1 MIRKSSFNDPKKRRA
16 KGIKNTDVFTPKRSE
31 FNQKLAEAMRDNR
44 LISKKS
50 EKHDKWGIAID
61 PSPLA
66 LTWKRLY
73 LILIIIGAIIASIG
87 YTAQQKIMMIIGII
101 IGMSWL
107 VIAIKQGKAKMD
119 AEKNIYDTIFSVLKG
134 HLGTSDPNAQPRDI
148 IHIDQWT
155 TPDEPQLIA
164 DGRTKSS
171 EDGEAEEFEK
181 DVPKP
186 DKRGKIH
193 QPKIAEFRTT
203 PLSMKVDFPPTFR
216 EAGTDDTLQHL
227 NEAFGHVTEWVAE
240 RDVPDEKHTGQ
251 MKTISG
257 WDFPGHTAYLRTVPP
272 LPTMAKLPVDFDK
285 GPWNQIK
292 LGRTVSGEAYW
303 DLKVT
308 PMALVPLA
316 IDTLIW
322 KKTGIDQYTSVRLD
336 TIKPGDT
343 LLTEIGTDTTVLNTT
358 PVHTPESMFRIVF
371 IDDNHASR
379 RLQTVKAA
387 GEHNWIMNDGSEC
400 TSQQLY
406 DAVKRGERPI
416 LAPVYGDNRIIHWR
430 VYSIAFMPPE
440 PVMCVNVD
448 DSTHTFLIAT
458 RNSIISTNS
467 KTVNNPSN
475 ATNANTASTAKSSND
490 NASTASTNADDNN
503 ALTTSSNAASQVD
516 NSSTVSTTDT
526 VVSSQL
532 DNTFTTSTSMLDS
545 LTTID
550 IGNGYSEL
558 IINDQVNA
566 STTVS
571 NTAYNQVQVSNN
583 ASNAANNELTTRAA
597 SSDDTVNTIVS
608 ITSNTVND
616 ADSLVNA
623 VSSSVNTANVNN
635 AGINSKADD
644 TTSDSLAITESANKH
659 SNDDASSVDNATHA
673 SATASADD
681 VNTAN
686 NNDDS
691 SINTVASDV
700 SNVNHN
706 VNNNAGTATNIADRA
721 VNSNVNNN
729 VNTAV
734 STANNNA
741 NTATDTVSPND
752 NSDSDTVNSASN
764 NTGADAGIADNAI
777 NTIAGDAASTANNNA
792 NNATGTAANTIASAD
807 NVSTVSTTDDTTSMM
822 ITVDRDTACA
832 HGIPTHNCGSTGG
845 GKSVLQR
852 LAVFHCIAHSND
864 IKFLGIDLKMVE
876 LSPYTVFSDTVLG
889 IAITLEDAVEILKFG
904 NDQMMSRYNQMQ
916 KAGVNNFADLP
927 NHGPAIL
934 IMVDECGQLLDMS
947 GGKGTD
953 EAKAESALKGQA
965 QSIIG
970 SIARLGRAAGVH
982 LLLATQ
988 RPDAKL
994 IPGELKENLMFR
1006 AGCGHL
1012 TSTAS
1017 SMLFDDATGTQTPAS
1032 PKGRAAVM
1040 NVGQK
1045 PQKIQ
1050 VYFTKDYSWMVDWLK
1065 NKGLNP
1071 DLTPLSTGPTV
1082 GGAAGVS
1089 ELAGMTLDN
1098 NSADIDAIASQRD
1111 AIAQAHAKA
1120 VQEQSDSES
1129 APSVSASDSSG
1140 FVKPVLKGQQNTD
1153 KHDPRDD
1160 WDDDMDELID

>member
-73 LILIIIGAIIASIG
+73 IILIIIGAIIASIG
-87 YTAQQKIMMIIGII
+87 YTAQQKVMMTIGII

-240 RDVPDEKHTGQ
+240 RDVPDEKHPGQ

-467 KTVNNPSN
+467 KTVNNQSTTATSINTTN
-475 ATNANTASTAKSSND
+475 ANTVSTAKSSTVNANTASTD
-490 NASTASTNADDNN
+490 ADDNN
-503 ALTTSSNAASQVD
+503 ALTTTSNAASQVD
-516 NSSTVSTTDT
+516 NASTVSTTDT

-532 DNTFTTSTSMLDS
+532 NTTLTTSTSILDS

-558 IINDQVNA
+558 IINDQVNV
-566 STTVS
+566 STTV
-571 NTAYNQVQVSNN
+571 
-583 ASNAANNELTTRAA
+583 SNAANNELTTRAA
-597 SSDDTVNTIVS
+597 SNAGTVSTTDS
-608 ITSNTVND
+608 TASNTVND
-616 ADSLVNA
+616 ADSHVNEVSSPVNA
-623 VSSSVNTANVNN
+623 NNADVNTA
-635 AGINSKADD
+635 
-644 TTSDSLAITESANKH
+644 DSLAITDTANKH
-659 SNDDASSVDNATHA
+659 SNDDASDA
-673 SATASADD
+673 
-681 VNTAN
+681 AN
-686 NNDDS
+686 N
-691 SINTVASDV
+691 
-700 SNVNHN
+700 
-706 VNNNAGTATNIADRA
+706 
-721 VNSNVNNN
+721 
-729 VNTAV
+729 
-734 STANNNA
+734 ANNNA
-741 NTATDTVSPND
+741 NNATDTVSPNAH
-752 NSDSDTVNSASN
+752 SDSDHV
-764 NTGADAGIADNAI
+764 
-777 NTIAGDAASTANNNA
+777 STANNNA
-792 NNATGTAANTIASAD
+792 NNATGTAANTIASDDDTA
-807 NVSTVSTTDDTTSMM
+807 STTDDTTSMM

-1129 APSVSASDSSG
+1129 APNVSASDSSG

>member
-16 KGIKNTDVFTPKRSE
+16 KGIKSTDVFTPKRSE

-66 LTWKRLY
+66 MTWKRLY

-87 YTAQQKIMMIIGII
+87 YTAQQKVMMIIGII

-186 DKRGKIH
+186 DKHGKIH

-240 RDVPDEKHTGQ
+240 RDVPDEKHPGQ

-458 RNSIISTNS
+458 RNNIISTNS
-467 KTVNNPSN
+467 KTVNNQSTT
-475 ATNANTASTAKSSND
+475 ATSTTNANTVSTAKSSND
-490 NASTASTNADDNN
+490 NANTANTNTDDNSALNDDNSTIPNNPNTVSSQIDNASTVSNTNVNTDMSSQLPANN
-503 ALTTSSNAASQVD
+503 TTITTSSILN
-516 NSSTVSTTDT
+516 
-526 VVSSQL
+526 
-532 DNTFTTSTSMLDS
+532 S

-558 IINDQVNA
+558 IINDQV
-566 STTVS
+566 
-571 NTAYNQVQVSNN
+571 QVSTDN
-583 ASNAANNELTTRAA
+583 ANTNANNELTTNDTNSSHDANSASTAVNSISTTFNTDTHSSDAA
-597 SSDDTVNTIVS
+597 STVSTDTNAHSNEAHTVNDTDENIS
-608 ITSNTVND
+608 INTASNDGNATDSVNANSAANTVNH
-616 ADSLVNA
+616 NA
-623 VSSSVNTANVNN
+623 
-635 AGINSKADD
+635 
-644 TTSDSLAITESANKH
+644 
-659 SNDDASSVDNATHA
+659 
-673 SATASADD
+673 
-681 VNTAN
+681 
-686 NNDDS
+686 
-691 SINTVASDV
+691 
-700 SNVNHN
+700 
-706 VNNNAGTATNIADRA
+706 NNNAGTATDTDVSAINTVVSNAA
-721 VNSNVNNN
+721 SNVNNN
-729 VNTAV
+729 ACTD
-734 STANNNA
+734 A
-741 NTATDTVSPND
+741 NTD
-752 NSDSDTVNSASN
+752 
-764 NTGADAGIADNAI
+764 
-777 NTIAGDAASTANNNA
+777 
-792 NNATGTAANTIASAD
+792 D
-807 NVSTVSTTDDTTSMM
+807 NVSTDSTTDDTTSMM

-1120 VQEQSDSES
+1120 VQEQSNSES
-1129 APSVSASDSSG
+1129 EPSVSSATDSSG
-1140 FVKPVLKGQQNTD
+1140 FVKPVLKGQQDTD

>member
-16 KGIKNTDVFTPKRSE
+16 KGIKSTDVFTPKRSE

-66 LTWKRLY
+66 MTWKRLY

-87 YTAQQKIMMIIGII
+87 YTAQQKVMMIIGII

-240 RDVPDEKHTGQ
+240 RDVPDEKHPGQ

-467 KTVNNPSN
+467 KTVNNNPSTTTSAN
-475 ATNANTASTAKSSND
+475 TTTNANTN
-490 NASTASTNADDNN
+490 TNAYDNN
-503 ALTTSSNAASQVD
+503 ALTTTSNAASQVD
-516 NSSTVSTTDT
+516 NASIASTTDA

-532 DNTFTTSTSMLDS
+532 DTTFTTTTSMLDS

-558 IINDQVNA
+558 IINDQVNV

-571 NTAYNQVQVSNN
+571 NAV
-583 ASNAANNELTTRAA
+583 NNELTTQSA
-597 SSDDTVNTIVS
+597 SNAGTVSTAVS
-608 ITSNTVND
+608 TTSNTVND
-616 ADSLVNA
+616 ADTYVNA
-623 VSSSVNTANVNN
+623 VSSHVNTVNVNTAGT
-635 AGINSKADD
+635 A
-644 TTSDSLAITESANKH
+644 DSLAITETANEH
-659 SNDDASSVDNATHA
+659 SNDDASVAA
-673 SATASADD
+673 SN
-681 VNTAN
+681 VN
-686 NNDDS
+686 NND
-691 SINTVASDV
+691 NTATGTVSLNAHSNSDHV
-700 SNVNHN
+700 SN
-706 VNNNAGTATNIADRA
+706 VNNNAGTTISTTYRA
-721 VNSNVNNN
+721 
-729 VNTAV
+729 
-734 STANNNA
+734 
-741 NTATDTVSPND
+741 
-752 NSDSDTVNSASN
+752 
-764 NTGADAGIADNAI
+764 
-777 NTIAGDAASTANNNA
+777 
-792 NNATGTAANTIASAD
+792 AANTIASETASADDVSSANNNAGTDADSAD
-807 NVSTVSTTDDTTSMM
+807 NADYTASTIDDTTSMM
-822 ITVDRDTACA
+822 ITVNRDTACA

-1129 APSVSASDSSG
+1129 APNVSASDSSG

>member
-16 KGIKNTDVFTPKRSE
+16 KGIKSTDVFTPKRSE

-61 PSPLA
+61 PSLLA
-66 LTWKRLY
+66 MTWKRLY

-87 YTAQQKIMMIIGII
+87 YTAQQKVMMIIGII

-186 DKRGKIH
+186 DKHGKIH

-240 RDVPDEKHTGQ
+240 RDVPDEKHPGQ

-467 KTVNNPSN
+467 KTVNNPSTATSTTN
-475 ATNANTASTAKSSND
+475 ASTVSTAKVSNDNANTASTD
-490 NASTASTNADDNN
+490 ADDNN
-503 ALTTSSNAASQVD
+503 VLTATSNAASQVD
-516 NSSTVSTTDT
+516 NVSTVSTTDT
-526 VVSSQL
+526 VVSSPDASSQL
-532 DNTFTTSTSMLDS
+532 DNTFTTSTLDS

-558 IINDQVNA
+558 IINDQVNV

-571 NTAYNQVQVSNN
+571 NIV
-583 ASNAANNELTTRAA
+583 NNELTTRAA
-597 SSDDTVNTIVS
+597 SNAGTVSTTDDT
-608 ITSNTVND
+608 TSNTVND
-616 ADSLVNA
+616 ADSHVNA
-623 VSSSVNTANVNN
+623 VSSNVNTANVNT
-635 AGINSKADD
+635 ADD
-644 TTSDSLAITESANKH
+644 TTSDSLTNNKR
-659 SNDDASSVDNATHA
+659 SDDASVAVN
-673 SATASADD
+673 SA
-681 VNTAN
+681 
-686 NNDDS
+686 
-691 SINTVASDV
+691 
-700 SNVNHN
+700 
-706 VNNNAGTATNIADRA
+706 NNNAG
-721 VNSNVNNN
+721 
-729 VNTAV
+729 
-734 STANNNA
+734 
-741 NTATDTVSPND
+741 TATDTVSPNA
-752 NSDSDTVNSASN
+752 NSDSDHVSNVNNNAGTSNATDSDDDTV
-764 NTGADAGIADNAI
+764 
-777 NTIAGDAASTANNNA
+777 STAN
-792 NNATGTAANTIASAD
+792 
-807 NVSTVSTTDDTTSMM
+807 TTDDTTSMM

-1129 APSVSASDSSG
+1129 APNVSASDSSG

>member
-1 MIRKSSFNDPKKRRA
+1 MMPYLLILLAITVGPIILSEIALIIIDMIRKSSFNDPKRRRA
-16 KGIKNTDVFTPKRSE
+16 KGIKSTDVFTPKRSE

-66 LTWKRLY
+66 MTWKRLY

-87 YTAQQKIMMIIGII
+87 YTAQQKVMMIIGII

-240 RDVPDEKHTGQ
+240 RDVPDEKHPGQ

-467 KTVNNPSN
+467 KTVNNQSTTATSIN
-475 ATNANTASTAKSSND
+475 TTNANTASTAKASNA
-490 NASTASTNADDNN
+490 NTASTNADDNN
-503 ALTTSSNAASQVD
+503 ALTATSNDASHVD
-516 NSSTVSTTDT
+516 NASTVSTTDT
-526 VVSSQL
+526 VASSPDASSQL
-532 DNTFTTSTSMLDS
+532 DTTFTTSTLDS

-558 IINDQVNA
+558 IINDQVNV
-566 STTVS
+566 SNTVS
-571 NTAYNQVQVSNN
+571 NIVNNQVQVSTTV
-583 ASNAANNELTTRAA
+583 SNAANNELITHAA
-597 SSDDTVNTIVS
+597 SSDDTVNTTVS
-608 ITSNTVND
+608 ITSNAVND

-623 VSSSVNTANVNN
+623 VSSHVNAANVNT
-635 AGINSKADD
+635 ADD
-644 TTSDSLAITESANKH
+644 TTSDSLTNNKR
-659 SNDDASSVDNATHA
+659 SDDASVAVN
-673 SATASADD
+673 SA
-681 VNTAN
+681 
-686 NNDDS
+686 
-691 SINTVASDV
+691 
-700 SNVNHN
+700 
-706 VNNNAGTATNIADRA
+706 NNNAGTATG
-721 VNSNVNNN
+721 
-729 VNTAV
+729 
-734 STANNNA
+734 
-741 NTATDTVSPND
+741 TVSPNAH
-752 NSDSDTVNSASN
+752 SDSDTVSTAAGTDA
-764 NTGADAGIADNAI
+764 NTDD
-777 NTIAGDAASTANNNA
+777 TVSTAN
-792 NNATGTAANTIASAD
+792 
-807 NVSTVSTTDDTTSMM
+807 TTDDTTSMM

-1129 APSVSASDSSG
+1129 APNISASDSSG

>member
-16 KGIKNTDVFTPKRSE
+16 KGIKSTDVFTPKRSE

-66 LTWKRLY
+66 MTWKRLY

-87 YTAQQKIMMIIGII
+87 YTAQQKVMMIIGII

-240 RDVPDEKHTGQ
+240 RDVPDEKHPGQ

-406 DAVKRGERPI
+406 DAVKRGDRPI

-467 KTVNNPSN
+467 KTVNNQSTT
-475 ATNANTASTAKSSND
+475 ATITTNVSTASTAKSSND
-490 NASTASTNADDNN
+490 NANTASTNADDNN
-503 ALTTSSNAASQVD
+503 ALTTTSNAASQVD
-516 NSSTVSTTDT
+516 NASTVSTTDT

-532 DNTFTTSTSMLDS
+532 DTTFTTSMLDS

-558 IINDQVNA
+558 IINDQVNV
-566 STTVS
+566 STTV
-571 NTAYNQVQVSNN
+571 
-583 ASNAANNELTTRAA
+583 SNAANNELTTQAA
-597 SSDDTVNTIVS
+597 SSDGTVNTTVS
-608 ITSNTVND
+608 TTSNTVND

-623 VSSSVNTANVNN
+623 VSSHANTANDSN
-635 AGINSKADD
+635 AGINSTADLLD
-644 TTSDSLAITESANKH
+644 ITETANEH
-659 SNDDASSVDNATHA
+659 SNDDDSVAAS
-673 SATASADD
+673 
-681 VNTAN
+681 
-686 NNDDS
+686 
-691 SINTVASDV
+691 
-700 SNVNHN
+700 N
-706 VNNNAGTATNIADRA
+706 VNNNAGTSIAAD
-721 VNSNVNNN
+721 SDDD
-729 VNTAV
+729 TV
-734 STANNNA
+734 STAN
-741 NTATDTVSPND
+741 
-752 NSDSDTVNSASN
+752 
-764 NTGADAGIADNAI
+764 
-777 NTIAGDAASTANNNA
+777 
-792 NNATGTAANTIASAD
+792 
-807 NVSTVSTTDDTTSMM
+807 TTDDTTSMI

-1120 VQEQSDSES
+1120 VQEQSNSDSES
-1129 APSVSASDSSG
+1129 APSVSSTTDSSG

>member
-16 KGIKNTDVFTPKRSE
+16 KGIKSTDVFTPKRSE

-87 YTAQQKIMMIIGII
+87 YTAQQKVVMIIGII

-119 AEKNIYDTIFSVLKG
+119 AEKNIYDTVFSVLKG

-240 RDVPDEKHTGQ
+240 RDVPDEKHPGQ

-406 DAVKRGERPI
+406 DAVKRGDRPI

-458 RNSIISTNS
+458 RNNIITTNNNQSAAVSTS
-467 KTVNNPSN
+467 T
-475 ATNANTASTAKSSND
+475 TNASTVSTAKSSND
-490 NASTASTNADDNN
+490 NANTASTNADDNN
-503 ALTTSSNAASQVD
+503 TLTATSNAASQVD
-516 NSSTVSTTDT
+516 NASTVSTTDT
-526 VVSSQL
+526 VVSSHL
-532 DNTFTTSTSMLDS
+532 DTTLTTSTSMLDS

-558 IINDQVNA
+558 IINDQVNV
-566 STTVS
+566 STIVS
-571 NTAYNQVQVSNN
+571 NIAY
-583 ASNAANNELTTRAA
+583 NELTTQAA
-597 SSDDTVNTIVS
+597 SDAGTVSTAGT
-608 ITSNTVND
+608 TSNTVND
-616 ADSLVNA
+616 AGS
-623 VSSSVNTANVNN
+623 VSSDVNTVNVNN
-635 AGINSKADD
+635 AGINSTA
-644 TTSDSLAITESANKH
+644 DSLAITETANER
-659 SNDDASSVDNATHA
+659 SDDDA
-673 SATASADD
+673 
-681 VNTAN
+681 
-686 NNDDS
+686 
-691 SINTVASDV
+691 V
-700 SNVNHN
+700 SN
-706 VNNNAGTATNIADRA
+706 VNNNA
-721 VNSNVNNN
+721 
-729 VNTAV
+729 NTF
-734 STANNNA
+734 S
-741 NTATDTVSPND
+741 TATDTD
-752 NSDSDTVNSASN
+752 A
-764 NTGADAGIADNAI
+764 NTTDNA
-777 NTIAGDAASTANNNA
+777 DY
-792 NNATGTAANTIASAD
+792 
-807 NVSTVSTTDDTTSMM
+807 TVSTAGTIDDTTSMM

-1129 APSVSASDSSG
+1129 APSASASDSSG

>member
-50 EKHDKWGIAID
+50 EKHDKWGIAIN

-87 YTAQQKIMMIIGII
+87 YTAQQKVMMTIGII

-240 RDVPDEKHTGQ
+240 RDVPDEKHPGQ

-467 KTVNNPSN
+467 KTVNNQSTTANANTDSTAKSSN
-475 ATNANTASTAKSSND
+475 YNANTAST
-490 NASTASTNADDNN
+490 NAYDNN
-503 ALTTSSNAASQVD
+503 ALTATSNAASQVD
-516 NSSTVSTTDT
+516 NASTVSITDT
-526 VVSSQL
+526 VVSSPDVSSQL
-532 DNTFTTSTSMLDS
+532 DNTFTTSMLDS

-566 STTVS
+566 STIVS
-571 NTAYNQVQVSNN
+571 NIVNNQVQVSNN
-583 ASNAANNELTTRAA
+583 ASTTVSNELTTQSA
-597 SSDDTVNTIVS
+597 SNAGTVSTTDGT
-608 ITSNTVND
+608 TSNTVND

-623 VSSSVNTANVNN
+623 NNADVNTA
-635 AGINSKADD
+635 
-644 TTSDSLAITESANKH
+644 DSLAITDTANKH
-659 SNDDASSVDNATHA
+659 SNDDASDA
-673 SATASADD
+673 
-681 VNTAN
+681 AN
-686 NNDDS
+686 S
-691 SINTVASDV
+691 
-700 SNVNHN
+700 
-706 VNNNAGTATNIADRA
+706 VNNNAGI
-721 VNSNVNNN
+721 
-729 VNTAV
+729 
-734 STANNNA
+734 
-741 NTATDTVSPND
+741 ATDTVSPNAH
-752 NSDSDTVNSASN
+752 SDSDTVNSASN

-777 NTIAGDAASTANNNA
+777 NTIAGDAASNA
-792 NNATGTAANTIASAD
+792 NNATGTAANTAD
-807 NVSTVSTTDDTTSMM
+807 DTVSTVNTTDDTTSMM

-1129 APSVSASDSSG
+1129 APSAGASDSSG

>member
-87 YTAQQKIMMIIGII
+87 YTAQQKVMMTIGII

-240 RDVPDEKHTGQ
+240 RDVPDEKHPGQ

-322 KKTGIDQYTSVRLD
+322 KKTGTDQYTSVRLD

-387 GEHNWIMNDGSEC
+387 GEHNWLMNDGSEC

-467 KTVNNPSN
+467 KTVNNQSTTATSIN
-475 ATNANTASTAKSSND
+475 TTNANTASTAKSSTV
-490 NASTASTNADDNN
+490 NANTASTDADDNN
-503 ALTTSSNAASQVD
+503 TLTATSNAASQVD
-516 NSSTVSTTDT
+516 NASTVSTTDT

-532 DNTFTTSTSMLDS
+532 DTTLTTTTSMLDS

-558 IINDQVNA
+558 IINDQVQ
-566 STTVS
+566 SSITVS
-571 NTAYNQVQVSNN
+571 NAANNQVQVSDTVSTTVN
-583 ASNAANNELTTRAA
+583 NAANNELTTIHAA
-597 SSDDTVNTIVS
+597 SNAITANNNADT
-608 ITSNTVND
+608 TSNTVND
-616 ADSLVNA
+616 ADSLVNEA
-623 VSSSVNTANVNN
+623 SSPVNTVNVNN
-635 AGINSKADD
+635 ADD
-644 TTSDSLAITESANKH
+644 TTSDSLAITESANKR
-659 SNDDASSVDNATHA
+659 SNDDASVAA
-673 SATASADD
+673 ST
-681 VNTAN
+681 VN
-686 NNDDS
+686 NND
-691 SINTVASDV
+691 
-700 SNVNHN
+700 
-706 VNNNAGTATNIADRA
+706 GTATDTDDRA
-721 VNSNVNNN
+721 VNRNVNNN

-741 NTATDTVSPND
+741 GT
-752 NSDSDTVNSASN
+752 
-764 NTGADAGIADNAI
+764 DAGIADNAI
-777 NTIAGDAASTANNNA
+777 NTIAGD
-792 NNATGTAANTIASAD
+792 D
-807 NVSTVSTTDDTTSMM
+807 NVSTANTTDDTTSMM

-1129 APSVSASDSSG
+1129 APSAGASDSSG

>member
-1 MIRKSSFNDPKKRRA
+1 MMPYLLILLAITVGPIILSEITLIIIDMIRKSSFNDPKKRRA
-16 KGIKNTDVFTPKRSE
+16 KGIKSTDVFTPKRSE

-87 YTAQQKIMMIIGII
+87 YTAQQKVMMAIGII

-240 RDVPDEKHTGQ
+240 RDVPDEKHPGQ

-458 RNSIISTNS
+458 RNSIITTNNNQSTATIAN
-467 KTVNNPSN
+467 TITN
-475 ATNANTASTAKSSND
+475 ANTNANTASTAKSSND
-490 NASTASTNADDNN
+490 NANTAST
-503 ALTTSSNAASQVD
+503 NAASQVD
-516 NSSTVSTTDT
+516 NASTVSTTDT

-532 DNTFTTSTSMLDS
+532 YENNTTFTTSMLDS

-558 IINDQVNA
+558 IINDQVNV
-566 STTVS
+566 STTV
-571 NTAYNQVQVSNN
+571 
-583 ASNAANNELTTRAA
+583 SNAANNELTTHAA
-597 SSDDTVNTIVS
+597 NSDAGTVNTTDGT
-608 ITSNTVND
+608 TSNTVND
-616 ADSLVNA
+616 ADSNVNE
-623 VSSSVNTANVNN
+623 VSSHVNTANVNN
-635 AGINSKADD
+635 AGINSTANG
-644 TTSDSLAITESANKH
+644 TTSDSLAITDTANEH
-659 SNDDASSVDNATHA
+659 SDDASVAASNVNNNADTA
-673 SATASADD
+673 TGTDTNTAVSANNNTADGDD
-681 VNTAN
+681 VNNAN
-686 NNDDS
+686 NNAGTSNATDS
-691 SINTVASDV
+691 SINTVASGV
-700 SNVNHN
+700 SN
-706 VNNNAGTATNIADRA
+706 VNNNAHTT
-721 VNSNVNNN
+721 
-729 VNTAV
+729 
-734 STANNNA
+734 
-741 NTATDTVSPND
+741 TDTVSPNA
-752 NSDSDTVNSASN
+752 NSDSDHVSTV
-764 NTGADAGIADNAI
+764 
-777 NTIAGDAASTANNNA
+777 NNNA
-792 NNATGTAANTIASAD
+792 NNATGTDSTANII
-807 NVSTVSTTDDTTSMM
+807 DDTTSMM

-1129 APSVSASDSSG
+1129 APSASASDSSG

>member
-1 MIRKSSFNDPKKRRA
+1 MMPYLLILLAITVGPIILSEITLIIIDMIRKSSFNDPKKRRA
-16 KGIKNTDVFTPKRSE
+16 KGIKSTDVFTPKRSE

-66 LTWKRLY
+66 MTWKRLY

-87 YTAQQKIMMIIGII
+87 YTAQQKVMMIIGII

-240 RDVPDEKHTGQ
+240 RDVPDEKHPGQ

-458 RNSIISTNS
+458 RNSIITTNNNQSTATS
-467 KTVNNPSN
+467 TST
-475 ATNANTASTAKSSND
+475 TNASTVSTAKSSND
-490 NASTASTNADDNN
+490 NASTNADDN
-503 ALTTSSNAASQVD
+503 TASQVD
-516 NSSTVSTTDT
+516 NASTVSITET

-532 DNTFTTSTSMLDS
+532 DTTLTTSTSMLDS

-558 IINDQVNA
+558 IINDQVNV
-566 STTVS
+566 STTV
-571 NTAYNQVQVSNN
+571 
-583 ASNAANNELTTRAA
+583 SNAANNELTTQTA
-597 SSDDTVNTIVS
+597 SSDAGTVSTAGT
-608 ITSNTVND
+608 TSNTVND

-623 VSSSVNTANVNN
+623 VSNHVNTADVNN
-635 AGINSKADD
+635 AGINSTADD
-644 TTSDSLAITESANKH
+644 TTSDSLAITETANER
-659 SNDDASSVDNATHA
+659 SDDDASVAA
-673 SATASADD
+673 S
-681 VNTAN
+681 NAN
-686 NNDDS
+686 NND
-691 SINTVASDV
+691 
-700 SNVNHN
+700 
-706 VNNNAGTATNIADRA
+706 
-721 VNSNVNNN
+721 
-729 VNTAV
+729 
-734 STANNNA
+734 STANGTDA
-741 NTATDTVSPND
+741 NT
-752 NSDSDTVNSASN
+752 
-764 NTGADAGIADNAI
+764 
-777 NTIAGDAASTANNNA
+777 
-792 NNATGTAANTIASAD
+792 AD
-807 NVSTVSTTDDTTSMM
+807 NVSTASTTDDTTSMM

-1129 APSVSASDSSG
+1129 APNVSASDSSG

>member
-1 MIRKSSFNDPKKRRA
+1 MMPYLFILLAVTVGPIILSEIILIIIDMIRKSSFNDPKKRRA
-16 KGIKNTDVFTPKRSE
+16 KGIKSTDVFTPKRSE

-66 LTWKRLY
+66 MTWKRLY

-87 YTAQQKIMMIIGII
+87 YTAQQKVMMIIGII

-240 RDVPDEKHTGQ
+240 RDVPDEKHPGQ

-343 LLTEIGTDTTVLNTT
+343 LLTEIGTNTTVLNTT

-406 DAVKRGERPI
+406 DAVKRGDRPI

-467 KTVNNPSN
+467 KTVNNQSTTTSTST
-475 ATNANTASTAKSSND
+475 TNASTVSTASTAKSSND
-490 NASTASTNADDNN
+490 NANTASTNADDNN
-503 ALTTSSNAASQVD
+503 ALTATSNAASQVD
-516 NSSTVSTTDT
+516 NASTVSTTDT
-526 VVSSQL
+526 VASSQL
-532 DNTFTTSTSMLDS
+532 DTTLTTSTSMLDS

-558 IINDQVNA
+558 IINDQVNV

-571 NTAYNQVQVSNN
+571 NAANNKVQVNTIV
-583 ASNAANNELTTRAA
+583 SNAANNELTTRAA
-597 SSDDTVNTIVS
+597 SDAGTVSTTDGT
-608 ITSNTVND
+608 TSNTVND
-616 ADSLVNA
+616 ANSLVNE
-623 VSSSVNTANVNN
+623 VSSPVNTANVNN
-635 AGINSKADD
+635 AGINSTA
-644 TTSDSLAITESANKH
+644 DSLAITDTANNS
-659 SNDDASSVDNATHA
+659 SNDASVA
-673 SATASADD
+673 

-686 NNDDS
+686 NNANTTTGTVSPNAYS
-691 SINTVASDV
+691 SSDHV
-700 SNVNHN
+700 SN
-706 VNNNAGTATNIADRA
+706 VNNNAGTDADNA
-721 VNSNVNNN
+721 DTTTSNDD
-729 VNTAV
+729 TV
-734 STANNNA
+734 STA
-741 NTATDTVSPND
+741 D
-752 NSDSDTVNSASN
+752 
-764 NTGADAGIADNAI
+764 
-777 NTIAGDAASTANNNA
+777 
-792 NNATGTAANTIASAD
+792 
-807 NVSTVSTTDDTTSMM
+807 TTDDTTSMM

-1129 APSVSASDSSG
+1129 APSASASDSSG

>member
-1 MIRKSSFNDPKKRRA
+1 MMPYLLILLAITVGPIILSEITLIIIDMIRKSSFNDPKKRRA

-87 YTAQQKIMMIIGII
+87 YTAQQKVMMTIGII

-240 RDVPDEKHTGQ
+240 RDVPDEKHPGQ

-387 GEHNWIMNDGSEC
+387 GEHNWLMNDGSEC

-458 RNSIISTNS
+458 RNSIISTNN
-467 KTVNNPSN
+467 KTVNNQSTT
-475 ATNANTASTAKSSND
+475 ATSTTNANTASTAKSSTV
-490 NASTASTNADDNN
+490 NANTASTDADDNN
-503 ALTTSSNAASQVD
+503 ILTTTSNTASQVD
-516 NSSTVSTTDT
+516 NASTVSTTDT

-532 DNTFTTSTSMLDS
+532 NTTLTTSTSILDS

-558 IINDQVNA
+558 IINDQVNV
-566 STTVS
+566 STTV
-571 NTAYNQVQVSNN
+571 
-583 ASNAANNELTTRAA
+583 SNAANNELTTRAA
-597 SSDDTVNTIVS
+597 SNAGTVST
-608 ITSNTVND
+608 TDGTASNTVND
-616 ADSLVNA
+616 ADSHVNEVSSPVNA
-623 VSSSVNTANVNN
+623 VNANNADVNTA
-635 AGINSKADD
+635 
-644 TTSDSLAITESANKH
+644 DSLAITDTANKH
-659 SNDDASSVDNATHA
+659 SNDDASDA
-673 SATASADD
+673 
-681 VNTAN
+681 AN
-686 NNDDS
+686 N
-691 SINTVASDV
+691 
-700 SNVNHN
+700 
-706 VNNNAGTATNIADRA
+706 
-721 VNSNVNNN
+721 
-729 VNTAV
+729 
-734 STANNNA
+734 ANNNA
-741 NTATDTVSPND
+741 NNATDTVSQND
-752 NSDSDTVNSASN
+752 NSDSDHV
-764 NTGADAGIADNAI
+764 
-777 NTIAGDAASTANNNA
+777 STANNNA

-988 RPDAKL
+988 RPDSRL

-1089 ELAGMTLDN
+1089 ELAGMNLDN

-1120 VQEQSDSES
+1120 VQEQSNSGSES
-1129 APSVSASDSSG
+1129 APSANAHDSSG
-1140 FVKPVLKGQQNTD
+1140 FIKPVLKGQQNAD
-1153 KHDPRDD
+1153 EHDPRDD

>member
-1 MIRKSSFNDPKKRRA
+1 MMPYLLILLAITVGPIILSEITLIIIDMIRKSSFNDPKKRRA
-16 KGIKNTDVFTPKRSE
+16 KGIKSTDVFTPKRSE

-66 LTWKRLY
+66 MTWKRLY

-87 YTAQQKIMMIIGII
+87 YTAQQKVMMIIGII

-240 RDVPDEKHTGQ
+240 RDVPDEKHPGQ

-406 DAVKRGERPI
+406 DAVKRGDRPI

-467 KTVNNPSN
+467 KTVNNQSTT
-475 ATNANTASTAKSSND
+475 ATITTNVSTASTAKSSND
-490 NASTASTNADDNN
+490 NANTASTNADDNN
-503 ALTTSSNAASQVD
+503 ALTTTSNAASQVD
-516 NSSTVSTTDT
+516 NASTVSTTDT

-532 DNTFTTSTSMLDS
+532 DTTFTTSMLDS

-558 IINDQVNA
+558 IINDQVNV
-566 STTVS
+566 STTV
-571 NTAYNQVQVSNN
+571 
-583 ASNAANNELTTRAA
+583 SNAANNELTTQAA
-597 SSDDTVNTIVS
+597 SSDGTVNTTVS
-608 ITSNTVND
+608 TTSNTVND

-623 VSSSVNTANVNN
+623 VSSHANTANDSN
-635 AGINSKADD
+635 AGINSTADLLD
-644 TTSDSLAITESANKH
+644 ITETANEH
-659 SNDDASSVDNATHA
+659 SNDDDSVAAS
-673 SATASADD
+673 
-681 VNTAN
+681 
-686 NNDDS
+686 
-691 SINTVASDV
+691 
-700 SNVNHN
+700 N
-706 VNNNAGTATNIADRA
+706 VNNNAGTSIAAD
-721 VNSNVNNN
+721 SDDD
-729 VNTAV
+729 TV
-734 STANNNA
+734 STAN
-741 NTATDTVSPND
+741 
-752 NSDSDTVNSASN
+752 
-764 NTGADAGIADNAI
+764 
-777 NTIAGDAASTANNNA
+777 
-792 NNATGTAANTIASAD
+792 
-807 NVSTVSTTDDTTSMM
+807 TTDDTTSMI

-1120 VQEQSDSES
+1120 VQEQSNSDSES
-1129 APSVSASDSSG
+1129 APSVSSTTDSSG

>member
-1 MIRKSSFNDPKKRRA
+1 MMPYLLILLAITVGPIILSEIALIIIDMIRKSSFNDPKKRRA
-16 KGIKNTDVFTPKRSE
+16 KGIKSTDVFTPKRSE

-66 LTWKRLY
+66 MTWKRLY

-87 YTAQQKIMMIIGII
+87 YTAQQKVMMIIGII

-240 RDVPDEKHTGQ
+240 RDVPDEKHPGQ

-387 GEHNWIMNDGSEC
+387 GEHNWLMNDGSEC

-406 DAVKRGERPI
+406 DAMKRGERPI

-467 KTVNNPSN
+467 KTVNNQSTTATSIN
-475 ATNANTASTAKSSND
+475 TTNANTDSTAKSSND
-490 NASTASTNADDNN
+490 NASTASINADDNN
-503 ALTTSSNAASQVD
+503 ALTATSNAASQVD
-516 NSSTVSTTDT
+516 NASTVSITDT

-532 DNTFTTSTSMLDS
+532 DNTFTTSTLDS

-558 IINDQVNA
+558 IINDQVNV
-566 STTVS
+566 STIVS
-571 NTAYNQVQVSNN
+571 NAANNQVQVSNN
-583 ASNAANNELTTRAA
+583 ASTTVSNAANNELTIHAA
-597 SSDDTVNTIVS
+597 SSNAGTVSTAVS

-623 VSSSVNTANVNN
+623 VSSPVNTADVNN
-635 AGINSKADD
+635 AGTADD
-644 TTSDSLAITESANKH
+644 TASDSLTNNKRSDDTNVAV
-659 SNDDASSVDNATHA
+659 SN
-673 SATASADD
+673 
-681 VNTAN
+681 AN
-686 NNDDS
+686 NNAGTSIAADTA
-691 SINTVASDV
+691 INTVV
-700 SNVNHN
+700 SNAASN
-706 VNNNAGTATNIADRA
+706 VNNNAGT
-721 VNSNVNNN
+721 
-729 VNTAV
+729 
-734 STANNNA
+734 
-741 NTATDTVSPND
+741 DT
-752 NSDSDTVNSASN
+752 
-764 NTGADAGIADNAI
+764 GIAENAI
-777 NTIAGDAASTANNNA
+777 NTIAGDAASNANNNA
-792 NNATGTAANTIASAD
+792 G
-807 NVSTVSTTDDTTSMM
+807 TTDDTTSMM

-1129 APSVSASDSSG
+1129 APNVSASDSSG

>member
-1 MIRKSSFNDPKKRRA
+1 MMPYLLILLAITVGPIILSEITLIIIDMIRKSSFNDPKKRRA

-87 YTAQQKIMMIIGII
+87 YTAQQKVMMTIGII

-240 RDVPDEKHTGQ
+240 RDVPDEKHPGQ

-387 GEHNWIMNDGSEC
+387 GEHNWLMNDGSEC

-458 RNSIISTNS
+458 RNSIISTNN
-467 KTVNNPSN
+467 KTVNNQSTT
-475 ATNANTASTAKSSND
+475 ATSTTNANTASTAKSSTV
-490 NASTASTNADDNN
+490 NANTASTDADDNN
-503 ALTTSSNAASQVD
+503 ILTTTSNTASQVD
-516 NSSTVSTTDT
+516 NASTVSTTDT

-532 DNTFTTSTSMLDS
+532 NTTLTTSTSILDS

-558 IINDQVNA
+558 IINDQVNV
-566 STTVS
+566 STTV
-571 NTAYNQVQVSNN
+571 
-583 ASNAANNELTTRAA
+583 SNAANNELTTRAA
-597 SSDDTVNTIVS
+597 SNAGTVST
-608 ITSNTVND
+608 TDGTASNTVND
-616 ADSLVNA
+616 ADSHVNEVSSPVNA
-623 VSSSVNTANVNN
+623 VNANNADVNTA
-635 AGINSKADD
+635 
-644 TTSDSLAITESANKH
+644 DSLAITDTANKH
-659 SNDDASSVDNATHA
+659 SNDDASDA
-673 SATASADD
+673 
-681 VNTAN
+681 AN
-686 NNDDS
+686 N
-691 SINTVASDV
+691 
-700 SNVNHN
+700 
-706 VNNNAGTATNIADRA
+706 
-721 VNSNVNNN
+721 
-729 VNTAV
+729 
-734 STANNNA
+734 ANNNA
-741 NTATDTVSPND
+741 NNATDTVSQND
-752 NSDSDTVNSASN
+752 NSDSDHV
-764 NTGADAGIADNAI
+764 
-777 NTIAGDAASTANNNA
+777 STANNNA

-1129 APSVSASDSSG
+1129 APNISASDSSG

>member
-16 KGIKNTDVFTPKRSE
+16 KGIKSTDVFTPKRSE

-240 RDVPDEKHTGQ
+240 RDVPDEKHPGQ

-458 RNSIISTNS
+458 RNSIISTN
-467 KTVNNPSN
+467 NNQ
-475 ATNANTASTAKSSND
+475 STA
-490 NASTASTNADDNN
+490 TIASTNTDDNN
-503 ALTTSSNAASQVD
+503 TLTTSSNAASQFD
-516 NSSTVSTTDT
+516 NASTVSTTDT

-532 DNTFTTSTSMLDS
+532 DTTFTTSTSTLDS

-558 IINDQVNA
+558 IINDQVNVSTTVSNAANNKAQVSNNA

-571 NTAYNQVQVSNN
+571 N
-583 ASNAANNELTTRAA
+583 ELTTTRSA
-597 SSDDTVNTIVS
+597 SSAGTVNTTDGT
-608 ITSNTVND
+608 TSNTVND
-616 ADSLVNA
+616 AGTHVNA
-623 VSSSVNTANVNN
+623 VSSNVNTADVNN
-635 AGINSKADD
+635 AGINSTADD
-644 TTSDSLAITESANKH
+644 TTSDSLEITDTVNKR
-659 SNDDASSVDNATHA
+659 SNDDASV
-673 SATASADD
+673 
-681 VNTAN
+681 V
-686 NNDDS
+686 
-691 SINTVASDV
+691 V
-700 SNVNHN
+700 SNVN
-706 VNNNAGTATNIADRA
+706 NNTGTTTSNDANTADNA

-734 STANNNA
+734 SNVNNNA
-741 NTATDTVSPND
+741 NTATDTVSPNAH
-752 NSDSDTVNSASN
+752 SDSDNVNSASN
-764 NTGADAGIADNAI
+764 NADTTIATDTAI
-777 NTIAGDAASTANNNA
+777 NTIAGDAASNANNNA
-792 NNATGTAANTIASAD
+792 DTATSNDD
-807 NVSTVSTTDDTTSMM
+807 NVSTADTTDDTTSMM

-1129 APSVSASDSSG
+1129 APSASASDSSG

>member
-87 YTAQQKIMMIIGII
+87 YTAQQKVMMTIGII

-240 RDVPDEKHTGQ
+240 RDVPDEKHPGQ

-387 GEHNWIMNDGSEC
+387 GEHNWLMNDGSEC

-458 RNSIISTNS
+458 RNSIISTNN
-467 KTVNNPSN
+467 KTVNNQSTT
-475 ATNANTASTAKSSND
+475 ATSTTNANTASTAKSSTV
-490 NASTASTNADDNN
+490 NANTASTDADDNN
-503 ALTTSSNAASQVD
+503 ILTTTSNTASQVD
-516 NSSTVSTTDT
+516 NASTVSTTDT

-532 DNTFTTSTSMLDS
+532 NTTLTTSTSILDS

-558 IINDQVNA
+558 IINDQVNV
-566 STTVS
+566 STTV
-571 NTAYNQVQVSNN
+571 
-583 ASNAANNELTTRAA
+583 SNAANNELTTRAA
-597 SSDDTVNTIVS
+597 SNAGTVST
-608 ITSNTVND
+608 TDGTASNTVND
-616 ADSLVNA
+616 ADSHVNEVSSPVNA
-623 VSSSVNTANVNN
+623 VNANNADVNTA
-635 AGINSKADD
+635 
-644 TTSDSLAITESANKH
+644 DSLAITDTANKH
-659 SNDDASSVDNATHA
+659 SNDDASDA
-673 SATASADD
+673 
-681 VNTAN
+681 AN
-686 NNDDS
+686 N
-691 SINTVASDV
+691 
-700 SNVNHN
+700 
-706 VNNNAGTATNIADRA
+706 
-721 VNSNVNNN
+721 
-729 VNTAV
+729 
-734 STANNNA
+734 ANNNA
-741 NTATDTVSPND
+741 NNATDTVSQND
-752 NSDSDTVNSASN
+752 NSDSDHV
-764 NTGADAGIADNAI
+764 
-777 NTIAGDAASTANNNA
+777 STANNNA

-988 RPDAKL
+988 RPDSRL

-1089 ELAGMTLDN
+1089 ELAGMNLDN

-1120 VQEQSDSES
+1120 VQEQSNSGSES
-1129 APSVSASDSSG
+1129 APSANAHDSSG
-1140 FVKPVLKGQQNTD
+1140 FIKPVLKGQQNAD
-1153 KHDPRDD
+1153 EHDPRDD

>member
-87 YTAQQKIMMIIGII
+87 YTAQQKVMMTIGII

-240 RDVPDEKHTGQ
+240 RDVPDEKHPGQ

-467 KTVNNPSN
+467 KTVNNQSTTATSINTTN
-475 ATNANTASTAKSSND
+475 ANTVSTAKSSTVNANTASTD
-490 NASTASTNADDNN
+490 ADDNN
-503 ALTTSSNAASQVD
+503 TLTATSNAASQVD
-516 NSSTVSTTDT
+516 NASTVSTTDT

-532 DNTFTTSTSMLDS
+532 DTTLTTTTSMLDS

-558 IINDQVNA
+558 IINDQVNV
-566 STTVS
+566 STTV
-571 NTAYNQVQVSNN
+571 N
-583 ASNAANNELTTRAA
+583 NAANNELTTLAA
-597 SSDDTVNTIVS
+597 SNAGSVS
-608 ITSNTVND
+608 TTDGTTSNTVND
-616 ADSLVNA
+616 ADSHVNEVNA
-623 VSSSVNTANVNN
+623 NNADVNTA
-635 AGINSKADD
+635 
-644 TTSDSLAITESANKH
+644 DSLAITETANKH
-659 SNDDASSVDNATHA
+659 SNDDANET
-673 SATASADD
+673 
-681 VNTAN
+681 
-686 NNDDS
+686 
-691 SINTVASDV
+691 V
-700 SNVNHN
+700 SNVNTTTGTATDTTSPNANSDSDNVSN
-706 VNNNAGTATNIADRA
+706 VNNNADTDANTADRA
-721 VNSNVNNN
+721 VNRNVNNN

-734 STANNNA
+734 STA
-741 NTATDTVSPND
+741 
-752 NSDSDTVNSASN
+752 
-764 NTGADAGIADNAI
+764 
-777 NTIAGDAASTANNNA
+777 
-792 NNATGTAANTIASAD
+792 
-807 NVSTVSTTDDTTSMM
+807 STTDDTTSMM

-1129 APSVSASDSSG
+1129 APNVSASDSSG

>member
-16 KGIKNTDVFTPKRSE
+16 KGIKSTDVFTSKRSE

-66 LTWKRLY
+66 MTWKRLY

-87 YTAQQKIMMIIGII
+87 YTAQQKVMMIIGII

-119 AEKNIYDTIFSVLKG
+119 AEKNIYDTVFSVLKG

-240 RDVPDEKHTGQ
+240 RDVPDEKHPGQ

-387 GEHNWIMNDGSEC
+387 GEHNWLMNDGSEC

-458 RNSIISTNS
+458 RNNIISTNS
-467 KTVNNPSN
+467 KTVNNQS
-475 ATNANTASTAKSSND
+475 AAVSTSTTNASTVSTTKSSND
-490 NASTASTNADDNN
+490 NANTANTNADN
-503 ALTTSSNAASQVD
+503 ALTTSNNAASQVD
-516 NSSTVSTTDT
+516 NASTVSITDT
-526 VVSSQL
+526 VVSSHDASSQL
-532 DNTFTTSTSMLDS
+532 DTTLTTSTSMIDS

-558 IINDQVNA
+558 IINDQVTA

-571 NTAYNQVQVSNN
+571 NIAYNQIQVNTTVSNT
-583 ASNAANNELTTRAA
+583 ANNELTTQTA
-597 SSDDTVNTIVS
+597 SSNAGTVSTTDG

-616 ADSLVNA
+616 AGSLVNA
-623 VSSSVNTANVNN
+623 VSSHVNTADVNN
-635 AGINSKADD
+635 ADD
-644 TTSDSLAITESANKH
+644 TTSDSLSITETANER
-659 SNDDASSVDNATHA
+659 SDDDASV
-673 SATASADD
+673 
-681 VNTAN
+681 
-686 NNDDS
+686 
-691 SINTVASDV
+691 VAS
-700 SNVNHN
+700 N
-706 VNNNAGTATNIADRA
+706 VNNNA
-721 VNSNVNNN
+721 
-729 VNTAV
+729 NTTT
-734 STANNNA
+734 S
-741 NTATDTVSPND
+741 TVSPNA
-752 NSDSDTVNSASN
+752 NSDSDHVSN
-764 NTGADAGIADNAI
+764 ANNNDSTATGTDANTADNADY
-777 NTIAGDAASTANNNA
+777 A
-792 NNATGTAANTIASAD
+792 
-807 NVSTVSTTDDTTSMM
+807 VSTIDDTTSMM

-1129 APSVSASDSSG
+1129 APSDSASDSSG

>member
-1 MIRKSSFNDPKKRRA
+1 
-16 KGIKNTDVFTPKRSE
+16 
-31 FNQKLAEAMRDNR
+31 
-44 LISKKS
+44 
-50 EKHDKWGIAID
+50 
-61 PSPLA
+61 
-66 LTWKRLY
+66 
-73 LILIIIGAIIASIG
+73 
-87 YTAQQKIMMIIGII
+87 
-101 IGMSWL
+101 
-107 VIAIKQGKAKMD
+107 MD
-119 AEKNIYDTIFSVLKG
+119 AEKNIYDTIFSVLKS

-171 EDGEAEEFEK
+171 EDGESEEFEK

-186 DKRGKIH
+186 DKHGKIH

-240 RDVPDEKHTGQ
+240 RDVSDEKHPGQ

-316 IDTLIW
+316 IDTLVW
-322 KKTGIDQYTSVRLD
+322 KKTGTDQYTSVRLD
-336 TIKPGDT
+336 TLKPGDT
-343 LLTEIGTDTTVLNTT
+343 LLTEIGTDTTILNTT

-379 RLQTVKAA
+379 RLQTVKSA
-387 GEHNWIMNDGSEC
+387 GEHTWLMMNGDEL
-400 TSQQLY
+400 TSQELY
-406 DAVKRGERPI
+406 DAVKLGERPI

-430 VYSIAFMPPE
+430 VYSIAFMQPE

-448 DSTHTFLIAT
+448 DNTHTFLIAT
-458 RNSIISTNS
+458 RNNLIANSNNNNTSETVNNQSTADSISTN
-467 KTVNNPSN
+467 NNSMSAISANTLSRTTIIRNN
-475 ATNANTASTAKSSND
+475 ASTASTVKSSND
-490 NASTASTNADDNN
+490 NALTASTASTNADDNSVQLSYDDNPTTDNTDNTVSSQIDN
-503 ALTTSSNAASQVD
+503 A
-516 NSSTVSTTDT
+516 STVSTTNANTDM
-526 VVSSQL
+526 SSPLPVNNTTFML
-532 DNTFTTSTSMLDS
+532 DN

-558 IINDQVNA
+558 IIKNDPVQVNKVSKISIISA
-566 STTVS
+566 NADNVSTAV
-571 NTAYNQVQVSNN
+571 
-583 ASNAANNELTTRAA
+583 NNELTTHYTNGLHDSNSASTA
-597 SSDDTVNTIVS
+597 VNSISTTFNAYTHSSDASTANT
-608 ITSNTVND
+608 
-616 ADSLVNA
+616 VNA
-623 VSSSVNTANVNN
+623 VSSANNADETTSDSLATDYTASNDTNARSNEAHTANDTDETISINTSSTVRTDDNATTNNAINTNVKPNGTTITTTDDNTTSVNNAVNTNN
-635 AGINSKADD
+635 AGINS
-644 TTSDSLAITESANKH
+644 
-659 SNDDASSVDNATHA
+659 VD
-673 SATASADD
+673 
-681 VNTAN
+681 
-686 NNDDS
+686 
-691 SINTVASDV
+691 
-700 SNVNHN
+700 
-706 VNNNAGTATNIADRA
+706 
-721 VNSNVNNN
+721 
-729 VNTAV
+729 
-734 STANNNA
+734 
-741 NTATDTVSPND
+741 
-752 NSDSDTVNSASN
+752 
-764 NTGADAGIADNAI
+764 
-777 NTIAGDAASTANNNA
+777 
-792 NNATGTAANTIASAD
+792 
-807 NVSTVSTTDDTTSMM
+807 STTDDTTSMM

-876 LSPYTVFSDTVLG
+876 LNPYTVFSDTVLG

-916 KAGVNNFADLP
+916 KAGVNNFADIP

-1129 APSVSASDSSG
+1129 APNISASDSSG

>member
-1 MIRKSSFNDPKKRRA
+1 MMPYLLILLAITVGPIILSEITLIIIDMIRKSSFNDPKKRRA
-16 KGIKNTDVFTPKRSE
+16 KGIKSTDVFTSKRSE

-66 LTWKRLY
+66 MTWKRLY

-87 YTAQQKIMMIIGII
+87 CTAQQKVMMIIGII

-119 AEKNIYDTIFSVLKG
+119 AEKNIYDTVFSVLKG

-240 RDVPDEKHTGQ
+240 RDVPDEKHPGQ

-387 GEHNWIMNDGSEC
+387 GEHNWLMNDGSEC

-458 RNSIISTNS
+458 RNNIISTNS
-467 KTVNNPSN
+467 KTVNNQS
-475 ATNANTASTAKSSND
+475 AAVSTSTTNASTASTAKSSND
-490 NASTASTNADDNN
+490 NANTANTNAADDNN
-503 ALTTSSNAASQVD
+503 TLTATTNAASQVD
-516 NSSTVSTTDT
+516 NASTVSTTDT
-526 VVSSQL
+526 AVSSPDASSQL
-532 DNTFTTSTSMLDS
+532 DTTLTTSMLDS

-558 IINDQVNA
+558 IINDQVNV

-571 NTAYNQVQVSNN
+571 NA
-583 ASNAANNELTTRAA
+583 ASNELTTQTA
-597 SSDDTVNTIVS
+597 SSDAGTVSTTDG

-616 ADSLVNA
+616 ADSH
-623 VSSSVNTANVNN
+623 VNTANANN
-635 AGINSKADD
+635 AGINSTA
-644 TTSDSLAITESANKH
+644 DSLAITETINKR
-659 SNDDASSVDNATHA
+659 SDDDASETVSNVNNNNNANTDA
-673 SATASADD
+673 NTTTGTVSQNAYSSSDT

-686 NNDDS
+686 NNS
-691 SINTVASDV
+691 
-700 SNVNHN
+700 
-706 VNNNAGTATNIADRA
+706 
-721 VNSNVNNN
+721 
-729 VNTAV
+729 
-734 STANNNA
+734 
-741 NTATDTVSPND
+741 
-752 NSDSDTVNSASN
+752 
-764 NTGADAGIADNAI
+764 GADAGTADNAI
-777 NTIAGDAASTANNNA
+777 NAITGDAASNANNNDST
-792 NNATGTAANTIASAD
+792 ATGTDANTADNADYTVSTANTI
-807 NVSTVSTTDDTTSMM
+807 DDTTSMM

-1129 APSVSASDSSG
+1129 APNVSASDSSG